1 MPSGN
6 PLYTTSENLQ
16 IAVDKYIAECK
27 SENKF
32 PNVADLAYSLGY
44 ASRQSIYDLQENP
57 IFSYTIKRAILF
69 IESATVN
76 RCLTVT
82 TPTGSIFV
90 LKNMGW
96 HDKIEN
102 EHSGSME
109 IHRFDLPNKKPI
121 GDPVSF
127 DS

>member
-1 MPSGN
+1 MPSGD
-6 PLYTTSENLQ
+6 PLYTSSEGLQ
-16 IAVDKYIAECK
+16 KAVDKYINECK
-27 SENKF
+27 IENKF

-44 ASRQSIYDLQENP
+44 ASRQSIYDLQEKP
-57 IFSYTIKRAILF
+57 LFSYTIKRAILF

-76 RCLTVT
+76 RALTVT

-96 HDKIEN
+96 KDKIET

-109 IHRFDLPNKKPI
+109 IHRFDIPNKKPI
-121 GDPVSF
+121 GSSVSF